1 MASGICVFAEHWNQ
15 ELSPAFFEL
24 ITAAWELKEK
34 TQEPIQVLLAA
45 AQPETLMT
53 QMKGL
58 PIDAIY
64 AVKLPREICFQEERL
79 ARVYSE
85 MLKEISPSVLLVPAS
100 DQGRSIFPRVA
111 YRLGAG
117 MTADCTELEIRKR
130 EDGSHGLRQIK
141 PSFEANVKV
150 CIECKTG
157 IYPQIATLREG
168 VCEAWQLDGKE
179 RDIPV
184 IWMDGS
190 LEEEVLVELLE
201 VLPPAAEA
209 GSLQAADVVVVGGRG
224 HWRRIIFNCCESWQ
238 ASWEQQWAEPARSWI
253 WERFLLR
260 IRLARRAAR
269 FVQRSVC
276 LLGVSG
282 AVQHTEGIKNTAL
295 YIAVNT
301 AEDAPIFQVAD
312 YAVNADMRPILEELL
327 TLLKERQDYR

>member
-224 HWRRIIFNCCESWQ
+224 ALEKDNFQ
-238 ASWEQQWAEPARSWI
+238 
-253 WERFLLR
+253 LLR
-260 IRLARRAAR
+260 KLAGQLGAAVGGTRPVMDMGEVPFENQIGQTGCTIRPKI
-269 FVQRSVC
+269 C
-276 LLGVSG
+276 LSFGVSG

-312 YAVNADMRPILEELL
+312 YSVNADMRPILEELL
-327 TLLKERQDYR
+327 TLLKERQD

>member
-209 GSLQAADVVVVGGRG
+209 GSLQAADVVVVGGKG
-224 HWRRIIFNCCESWQ
+224 ALEKDNFQ
-238 ASWEQQWAEPARSWI
+238 
-253 WERFLLR
+253 LLR
-260 IRLARRAAR
+260 KLAGQLGAAVGGTRPVMDMGEVPFENQIGQTGCTIRPKI
-269 FVQRSVC
+269 C
-276 LLGVSG
+276 LSFGVSG

-327 TLLKERQDYR
+327 TLLKERQD

>member
-157 IYPQIATLREG
+157 IYPQIATLRDG

-224 HWRRIIFNCCESWQ
+224 ALEKDNFQ
-238 ASWEQQWAEPARSWI
+238 
-253 WERFLLR
+253 LLR
-260 IRLARRAAR
+260 KLAGQLGAAVGGTRPVMDMGEVPFENQIGQTGCTIRPKI
-269 FVQRSVC
+269 C
-276 LLGVSG
+276 LSFGVSG

-327 TLLKERQDYR
+327 TLLKERQD

>member
-45 AQPETLMT
+45 AQPEALVT
-53 QMKGL
+53 QMGGL
-58 PIDAIY
+58 PIDTVY

-117 MTADCTELEIRKR
+117 MTADCTELEIKKR

-168 VCEAWQLDGKE
+168 VCEAWQPDGKK

-184 IWMDGS
+184 VWMDGS
-190 LEEEVLVELLE
+190 FEGEALVELLE
-201 VLPPAAEA
+201 ILPPAAEA

-224 HWRRIIFNCCESWQ
+224 ALEKDNFQ
-238 ASWEQQWAEPARSWI
+238 
-253 WERFLLR
+253 LLR
-260 IRLARRAAR
+260 KLAGRLGAAVGGTRPVMDMGEVPFENQIGQTGCTIRPKI
-269 FVQRSVC
+269 C
-276 LLGVSG
+276 LSFGVSG

-327 TLLKERQDYR
+327 TLLEERQD

>member
-224 HWRRIIFNCCESWQ
+224 ALEKDNFQ
-238 ASWEQQWAEPARSWI
+238 
-253 WERFLLR
+253 LLR
-260 IRLARRAAR
+260 KLAGQLGAAVGGTRPVMDMGEVPFENQIGQTGCTIRPKIDRRAH
-269 FVQRSVC
+269 V
-276 LLGVSG
+276 
-282 AVQHTEGIKNTAL
+282 
-295 YIAVNT
+295 
-301 AEDAPIFQVAD
+301 
-312 YAVNADMRPILEELL
+312 
-327 TLLKERQDYR
+327 

>member
-224 HWRRIIFNCCESWQ
+224 ALEKDNFQ
-238 ASWEQQWAEPARSWI
+238 
-253 WERFLLR
+253 LLR
-260 IRLARRAAR
+260 KLAGQLGGTRPVMDMGEVPFENQIGQTGCTIRPNI
-269 FVQRSVC
+269 C
-276 LLGVSG
+276 LSFGVSG

-327 TLLKERQDYR
+327 TLLKERQD

>member
-45 AQPETLMT
+45 AQPEALMT

-64 AVKLPREICFQEERL
+64 AVKLPKEICFQEERL
-79 ARVYSE
+79 GRVYSE

-168 VCEAWQLDGKE
+168 VCEAWQPDGKE

-184 IWMDGS
+184 VWMDSSFEG
-190 LEEEVLVELLE
+190 EALVELLE
-201 VLPPAAEA
+201 VLPPAVEA

-224 HWRRIIFNCCESWQ
+224 ALEKDNFQ
-238 ASWEQQWAEPARSWI
+238 
-253 WERFLLR
+253 LLR
-260 IRLARRAAR
+260 KLAGQLGAAVGGTRPVMDMGEVPFENQIGQTGCTIRPKI
-269 FVQRSVC
+269 C
-276 LLGVSG
+276 LSFGVSG

-327 TLLKERQDYR
+327 TLLKERQD

>member
-209 GSLQAADVVVVGGRG
+209 GSLQAADVVGVGGRG
-224 HWRRIIFNCCESWQ
+224 ALEKDNFQ
-238 ASWEQQWAEPARSWI
+238 
-253 WERFLLR
+253 LLR
-260 IRLARRAAR
+260 KLAGQLGAAVGGTRPVMDMGEVPFENQIGQTGCTIRPKI
-269 FVQRSVC
+269 C
-276 LLGVSG
+276 LSFGVSG

-327 TLLKERQDYR
+327 TLLKERQD

>member
-117 MTADCTELEIRKR
+117 ITADCTELEIRKR

-224 HWRRIIFNCCESWQ
+224 ALEKDNFQ
-238 ASWEQQWAEPARSWI
+238 
-253 WERFLLR
+253 LLR
-260 IRLARRAAR
+260 KLAGQLGAAVGGTRPVMDMGEVPFENQIGQTGCTIRPKI
-269 FVQRSVC
+269 C
-276 LLGVSG
+276 LSFGVSG

-327 TLLKERQDYR
+327 TLLKERQD

>member
-224 HWRRIIFNCCESWQ
+224 ALEKDNFQ
-238 ASWEQQWAEPARSWI
+238 
-253 WERFLLR
+253 LLR
-260 IRLARRAAR
+260 KLAGQLGAAVGGTRPVMDMGEVHFENQIGQTGCTIRPKI
-269 FVQRSVC
+269 C
-276 LLGVSG
+276 LSFGVSG
-282 AVQHTEGIKNTAL
+282 AVQHTEGIKTTAL

-327 TLLKERQDYR
+327 TLLKERQD

>member
-45 AQPETLMT
+45 AQPEALVT

-58 PIDAIY
+58 PIDAVY
-64 AVKLPREICFQEERL
+64 AVKLPGEICFQEERL

-117 MTADCTELEIRKR
+117 MTADCTELEIKKR

-168 VCEAWQLDGKE
+168 VCEAWQPDGKE

-190 LEEEVLVELLE
+190 LEGEALVELLE
-201 VLPPAAEA
+201 ILPPAAEA

-224 HWRRIIFNCCESWQ
+224 ALEKDNFQ
-238 ASWEQQWAEPARSWI
+238 
-253 WERFLLR
+253 LLR
-260 IRLARRAAR
+260 KLAGRLGAAVGGTRPVMDMGEVPFENQIGQTGCTIRPKI
-269 FVQRSVC
+269 C
-276 LLGVSG
+276 LSFGVSG

-327 TLLKERQDYR
+327 TLLEERQD

>member
-85 MLKEISPSVLLVPAS
+85 LLKEISPSVLLVPAS

-117 MTADCTELEIRKR
+117 MTADCTELEIKKR

-168 VCEAWQLDGKE
+168 VCEAWQPDGKE

-184 IWMDGS
+184 IWMDGG
-190 LEEEVLVELLE
+190 LAGEALVELLE

-224 HWRRIIFNCCESWQ
+224 ALEKDNFQ
-238 ASWEQQWAEPARSWI
+238 
-253 WERFLLR
+253 LLR
-260 IRLARRAAR
+260 KLAGRLGAAVGGTRPVMDMGEVPFENQIGQTGCTIRPKI
-269 FVQRSVC
+269 C
-276 LLGVSG
+276 LSFGVSG

-295 YIAVNT
+295 YIAVNA

-312 YAVNADMRPILEELL
+312 YAVKADMRPILEELL
-327 TLLKERQDYR
+327 TLLEERQD

>member
-209 GSLQAADVVVVGGRG
+209 GSLQAADVVVVGGRALEKDN
-224 HWRRIIFNCCESWQ
+224 FQ
-238 ASWEQQWAEPARSWI
+238 
-253 WERFLLR
+253 LLR
-260 IRLARRAAR
+260 KLAGQLGAAVGGTRPVMDMGEVPFENQIGQTGCTIRPKI
-269 FVQRSVC
+269 C
-276 LLGVSG
+276 LSFGVSG

-327 TLLKERQDYR
+327 TLLKERQD

>member
-1 MASGICVFAEHWNQ
+1 MASGVCVFAEHWNQ

-224 HWRRIIFNCCESWQ
+224 ALEKDNFQ
-238 ASWEQQWAEPARSWI
+238 
-253 WERFLLR
+253 LLR
-260 IRLARRAAR
+260 KLAGQLGAAVGGTRPVMDMGEVPFENQIGQTGCTIRPKI
-269 FVQRSVC
+269 C
-276 LLGVSG
+276 LSFGVSG

-327 TLLKERQDYR
+327 TLLKERQD

>member
-224 HWRRIIFNCCESWQ
+224 ALEKDNFQ
-238 ASWEQQWAEPARSWI
+238 
-253 WERFLLR
+253 LLR
-260 IRLARRAAR
+260 KLAGQLGAAVGGTRPVMEMGEVPFENQIGQTGCTIRPKI
-269 FVQRSVC
+269 C
-276 LLGVSG
+276 LSFGVSG

-327 TLLKERQDYR
+327 TLLKERQD

>member
-1 MASGICVFAEHWNQ
+1 
-15 ELSPAFFEL
+15 
-24 ITAAWELKEK
+24 
-34 TQEPIQVLLAA
+34 
-45 AQPETLMT
+45 MT

-224 HWRRIIFNCCESWQ
+224 ALEKDNFQ
-238 ASWEQQWAEPARSWI
+238 
-253 WERFLLR
+253 LLR
-260 IRLARRAAR
+260 KLAGQLGAAVGGTRPVMDMGEVPFENQIGQTGCTIRPKI
-269 FVQRSVC
+269 C
-276 LLGVSG
+276 LSFGVSG

-327 TLLKERQDYR
+327 TLLKERQD

>member
-224 HWRRIIFNCCESWQ
+224 ALEKDNFQ
-238 ASWEQQWAEPARSWI
+238 
-253 WERFLLR
+253 LLR
-260 IRLARRAAR
+260 KLAGQLGAAVGGTRPVMDMGEVPFENQIGQTGCTIRPKI
-269 FVQRSVC
+269 C
-276 LLGVSG
+276 LSFGVSG

-327 TLLKERQDYR
+327 TLLKERQE

>member
-224 HWRRIIFNCCESWQ
+224 ALEKDNFQ
-238 ASWEQQWAEPARSWI
+238 
-253 WERFLLR
+253 LLR
-260 IRLARRAAR
+260 KLAGQLGAAVGGTRPVMDMGEVPFENQIGQTGCTIRPKI
-269 FVQRSVC
+269 C
-276 LLGVSG
+276 LSFGVSG

-327 TLLKERQDYR
+327 TLLKERQD

>member
-224 HWRRIIFNCCESWQ
+224 ALEKDNFQ
-238 ASWEQQWAEPARSWI
+238 
-253 WERFLLR
+253 LLR
-260 IRLARRAAR
+260 KLAGQLGAAVGGTRPVMDMGEVPFENQIGQTGCKIRPKI
-269 FVQRSVC
+269 C
-276 LLGVSG
+276 LSFGVSG

-327 TLLKERQDYR
+327 TLLKERQD

>member
-179 RDIPV
+179 RDIQV

-190 LEEEVLVELLE
+190 LEEEVLVELME

-224 HWRRIIFNCCESWQ
+224 ALEKDNFQ
-238 ASWEQQWAEPARSWI
+238 
-253 WERFLLR
+253 LLR
-260 IRLARRAAR
+260 KLAGQLGAAVGGTRPVMDMGEVPFENQIGQTGCTIRPKI
-269 FVQRSVC
+269 C
-276 LLGVSG
+276 LSFGVSG

-327 TLLKERQDYR
+327 TLLKERQD

>member
-150 CIECKTG
+150 CIECQNRDLSSDRDTEGRGLRGMAVGRQGKR
-157 IYPQIATLREG
+157 YPSD
-168 VCEAWQLDGKE
+168 LDG
-179 RDIPV
+179 RQSR
-184 IWMDGS
+184 GRGFGG
-190 LEEEVLVELLE
+190 
-201 VLPPAAEA
+201 AA
-209 GSLQAADVVVVGGRG
+209 GSTASSCGGWKFASSRRG
-224 HWRRIIFNCCESWQ
+224 GCGRKEEHWRRIIFNCCERLQ
-238 ASWEQQWAEPARSWI
+238 ASWEQPVGGTRRSWI

-276 LLGVSG
+276 LLGSPG
-282 AVQHTEGIKNTAL
+282 QCSTQKESRIQL
-295 YIAVNT
+295 C
-301 AEDAPIFQVAD
+301 
-312 YAVNADMRPILEELL
+312 ILL
-327 TLLKERQDYR
+327 

>member
-85 MLKEISPSVLLVPAS
+85 MLKQISPSVLLVPAS

-224 HWRRIIFNCCESWQ
+224 ALEKDNFQ
-238 ASWEQQWAEPARSWI
+238 
-253 WERFLLR
+253 LLR
-260 IRLARRAAR
+260 KLAGQLGAAVGGTRPVMDMGEVPFENQIGQTGCTIRPKI
-269 FVQRSVC
+269 C
-276 LLGVSG
+276 LSFGVSG

-327 TLLKERQDYR
+327 TLLKERQD

>member
-224 HWRRIIFNCCESWQ
+224 ALEKDNFQ
-238 ASWEQQWAEPARSWI
+238 
-253 WERFLLR
+253 LLR
-260 IRLARRAAR
+260 KLAGQLGAAVGGTRPVMDMGEVPFENQIGQMGCTIRPKI
-269 FVQRSVC
+269 C
-276 LLGVSG
+276 LSFGVSG

-327 TLLKERQDYR
+327 TLLKERQD

>member
-45 AQPETLMT
+45 AQPEALVT

-58 PIDAIY
+58 PIDAVY

-117 MTADCTELEIRKR
+117 MTADCTELEIKKR

-168 VCEAWQLDGKE
+168 VCEAWQPDAKE

-184 IWMDGS
+184 VWMDDSFEG
-190 LEEEVLVELLE
+190 EALVELLE
-201 VLPPAAEA
+201 ILPPAAEA

-224 HWRRIIFNCCESWQ
+224 ALEKDNFQ
-238 ASWEQQWAEPARSWI
+238 
-253 WERFLLR
+253 LLR
-260 IRLARRAAR
+260 KLAGRLGAAVGGTRPVMDMGEVPFENQIGQTGCTIRPKI
-269 FVQRSVC
+269 C
-276 LLGVSG
+276 LSFGVSG

-327 TLLKERQDYR
+327 TLLEERQD

>member
-201 VLPPAAEA
+201 VLPSAAEA

-224 HWRRIIFNCCESWQ
+224 ALEKDNFQ
-238 ASWEQQWAEPARSWI
+238 
-253 WERFLLR
+253 LLR
-260 IRLARRAAR
+260 KLAGQLGAAVGGTRPVMDMGEVPFENQIGQTGCTIRPKI
-269 FVQRSVC
+269 C
-276 LLGVSG
+276 LSFGVSG

-327 TLLKERQDYR
+327 TLLKERQD

>member
-224 HWRRIIFNCCESWQ
+224 ALEKDNFQ
-238 ASWEQQWAEPARSWI
+238 
-253 WERFLLR
+253 LLR
-260 IRLARRAAR
+260 KLAGQLGAASGRNPPVMDMGEVPFENQIGQTGCTIRPKICR
-269 FVQRSVC
+269 
-276 LLGVSG
+276 LLGSPG
-282 AVQHTEGIKNTAL
+282 QCSTQKGIKNISFV
-295 YIAVNT
+295 YCC
-301 AEDAPIFQVAD
+301 E
-312 YAVNADMRPILEELL
+312 YC
-327 TLLKERQDYR
+327 

>member
-45 AQPETLMT
+45 AQPQTLMT

-224 HWRRIIFNCCESWQ
+224 ALEKDNFQ
-238 ASWEQQWAEPARSWI
+238 
-253 WERFLLR
+253 LLR
-260 IRLARRAAR
+260 KLAGQLGAAVGGTRPVMDMGEVPFENQIGQTGCTIRPKI
-269 FVQRSVC
+269 C
-276 LLGVSG
+276 LSFGVSG

-327 TLLKERQDYR
+327 TLLKERQD

>member
-224 HWRRIIFNCCESWQ
+224 ALEKDNFQ
-238 ASWEQQWAEPARSWI
+238 
-253 WERFLLR
+253 LLR
-260 IRLARRAAR
+260 KLAGQLGAAVGGTRPVMDMGEVPFENQIGQTGCTIRPKI
-269 FVQRSVC
+269 C
-276 LLGVSG
+276 LSFGGSG

-327 TLLKERQDYR
+327 TLLKERQD

>member
-130 EDGSHGLRQIK
+130 EDGSYGLRQIK

-224 HWRRIIFNCCESWQ
+224 ALEKDNFQ
-238 ASWEQQWAEPARSWI
+238 
-253 WERFLLR
+253 LLR
-260 IRLARRAAR
+260 KLAGQLGAAVGGTRPVMDMGEVPFENQIGQTGCTIRPKI
-269 FVQRSVC
+269 C
-276 LLGVSG
+276 LSFGVSG

-295 YIAVNT
+295 YIAVNA

-327 TLLKERQDYR
+327 TLLKERED

>member
-1 MASGICVFAEHWNQ
+1 
-15 ELSPAFFEL
+15 
-24 ITAAWELKEK
+24 
-34 TQEPIQVLLAA
+34 
-45 AQPETLMT
+45 
-53 QMKGL
+53 
-58 PIDAIY
+58 
-64 AVKLPREICFQEERL
+64 
-79 ARVYSE
+79 
-85 MLKEISPSVLLVPAS
+85 
-100 DQGRSIFPRVA
+100 
-111 YRLGAG
+111 

-130 EDGSHGLRQIK
+130 EGGSHGLRQIK

-224 HWRRIIFNCCESWQ
+224 ALEKDNFQ
-238 ASWEQQWAEPARSWI
+238 
-253 WERFLLR
+253 LLR
-260 IRLARRAAR
+260 KLAGQLGAAVGGTRPVMDMGEVPFENQIGQTGCTIRPKI
-269 FVQRSVC
+269 C
-276 LLGVSG
+276 LSFGVSG

-327 TLLKERQDYR
+327 TLLKERQD

>member
-209 GSLQAADVVVVGGRG
+209 GSLQAAAVVVVGGRG
-224 HWRRIIFNCCESWQ
+224 ALEKDNFQ
-238 ASWEQQWAEPARSWI
+238 
-253 WERFLLR
+253 LLR
-260 IRLARRAAR
+260 KLAGQLGAAVGGTRPVMDMGEVPFENQIGQTGCTIRPKI
-269 FVQRSVC
+269 C
-276 LLGVSG
+276 LSFGVSG

-327 TLLKERQDYR
+327 TLLKERQD

>member
-45 AQPETLMT
+45 AQPEALVT

-58 PIDAIY
+58 PIDAVY

-117 MTADCTELEIRKR
+117 MTADCTELEIKKR

-168 VCEAWQLDGKE
+168 VCEAWQPDAKE

-184 IWMDGS
+184 VWMDGS
-190 LEEEVLVELLE
+190 FEGEALVELLE
-201 VLPPAAEA
+201 ILPPAAEA

-224 HWRRIIFNCCESWQ
+224 ALEKDNFQ
-238 ASWEQQWAEPARSWI
+238 
-253 WERFLLR
+253 LLR
-260 IRLARRAAR
+260 KLAGRLGAAVGGTRPVMDMGEVPFENQIGQTGCTIRPKI
-269 FVQRSVC
+269 C
-276 LLGVSG
+276 LSFGVSG

-327 TLLKERQDYR
+327 TLLEERQD